1 MKHFYDNHGNLR
13 RVWVV
18 CVCVHYCAR
27 EKTLPVYSSV
37 ITAFNGKLET
47 ENFSEN
53 IRPKVF
59 QNLNRNGNKKLYD
72 YQT

>member
-1 MKHFYDNHGNLR
+1 MKR
-13 RVWVV
+13 RFS
-18 CVCVHYCAR
+18 
-27 EKTLPVYSSV
+27 K
-37 ITAFNGKLET
+37 T

-59 QNLNRNGNKKLYD
+59 QNLNRIGNKKLYD

>member
-1 MKHFYDNHGNLR
+1 MKHFYDNHGNVR
-13 RVWVV
+13 HVWVV

-27 EKTLPVYSSV
+27 EKTLPVRSSA

-53 IRPKVF
+53 
-59 QNLNRNGNKKLYD
+59 QTLNRNTTTSHL
-72 YQT
+72 

>member
-1 MKHFYDNHGNLR
+1 MKR
-13 RVWVV
+13 RFS
-18 CVCVHYCAR
+18 
-27 EKTLPVYSSV
+27 K
-37 ITAFNGKLET
+37 T